1 MGMAICIIVGT
12 TKYWGIFILDWR
24 QYFISKRSLPTSWL
38 KAGRQL
44 ILVLTA
50 AAVFLEKGLTRDCGQ
65 NAFRCQNIYPIV
77 FLLIIFWLVFL
88 FSIMFFAFCLWSNL
102 LAYV

>member
-50 AAVFLEKGLTRDCGQ
+50 AAVFLEKRLNKG
-65 NAFRCQNIYPIV
+65 
-77 FLLIIFWLVFL
+77 
-88 FSIMFFAFCLWSNL
+88 LWSECISVPKYLPNCFSSYYFL
-102 LAYV
+102 VSFFVFNNVFCILFVV